1 MSIKKRTYIDNS
13 IFKELNAKYPPL
25 DADNGVAYKQK
36 LDYLT
41 FETNFM
47 KNAALRMLIQ
57 NYGHGVISII
67 FYLRTA
73 MCENGWKIRI
83 DDTYYKFMVRDC
95 SYACNIDTTITEQII
110 QELINSRFFYV
121 VQDNEVEDGV
131 WMTCI
136 QQVYNYE
143 MACNNRQQSR
153 KRKSKSREKAKAEE
167 RNEILRHAAEQENE
181 ISPYDGFHGNYPA
194 YDDYPYDGIPC
205 DDYPFNGAPCDDYS
219 YGNVSSDNCPIVD
232 TENCAMHMELEDN
245 PFGMSC

>member
-1 MSIKKRTYIDNS
+1 
-13 IFKELNAKYPPL
+13 
-25 DADNGVAYKQK
+25 
-36 LDYLT
+36 
-41 FETNFM
+41 
-47 KNAALRMLIQ
+47 
-57 NYGHGVISII
+57 
-67 FYLRTA
+67 
-73 MCENGWKIRI
+73 
-83 DDTYYKFMVRDC
+83 
-95 SYACNIDTTITEQII
+95 
-110 QELINSRFFYV
+110 
-121 VQDNEVEDGV
+121 
-131 WMTCI
+131 MTCI

-181 ISPYDGFHGNYPA
+181 INPYDGFHGNYPA